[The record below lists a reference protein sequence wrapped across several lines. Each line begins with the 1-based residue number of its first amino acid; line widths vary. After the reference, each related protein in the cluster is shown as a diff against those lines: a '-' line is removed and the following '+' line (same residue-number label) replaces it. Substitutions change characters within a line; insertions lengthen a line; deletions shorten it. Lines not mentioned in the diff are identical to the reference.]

1 MTVSETILTV
11 RDLSTHFRTEE
22 GTVRAVDGVSFT
34 MNRGDIMALV
44 GESGSGKSVT
54 GLSLLRLVPRPGKIV
69 AGQVLFKGE
78 DLLTKSEKEMRHYRG
93 NRISM
98 IFQNPNTSLDP
109 AFTVGEQ
116 IVETIRLHTPQSRTD
131 AIRQAS
137 QMLGLVGIP
146 DPLST
151 LNHYPH
157 SMSDS
162 MRQRVMIAMALS
174 CKPDLLVA
182 DEPTTALDVSVQAQ
196 ILDLLEQLNRELG
209 TAILMI
215 THDMG
220 VVSRLCKTVAVM
232 YAGQIVEYASKDVT
246 MNQPQHPY
254 TTGLMNSVPRVGS
267 HSRTLKED
275 GTLSQRQR
283 LFQIDGAPPNLAN
296 LPPGCPFA
304 PRCREAA
311 EVCRSQTPPVIGVGS
326 DHLVRCLMREKA
338 GEQHAG

>member
-116 IVETIRLHTPQSRTD
+116 IVETIRLHTPQSRAD
-131 AIRQAS
+131 AIQQAS

-146 DPLST
+146 DPVGT

-157 SMSDS
+157 SMSGG

-267 HSRTLKED
+267 HSRKLKED

-283 LFQIDGAPPNLAN
+283 LFQIDGAPPNLAD

-304 PRCREAA
+304 PRCREAV
-311 EVCRSQTPPVIGVGS
+311 EVCRSQTPTVVSVSS